1 MSSYQGFCGDGSERG
16 REKQMKPE
24 EGFTRTKRSGS
35 SCTWPRWSIYSFWV
49 LIFCVHARGQ
59 QRGNMGRRPPAFPS
73 GCRQVWPRNRGW
85 KEVGKSWLQHEQESS
100 SLGPRLLAHSKA
112 PLFPAQEFAAC
123 TTGRISQRKFAASV
137 GGEECFK
144 GLNGAFCWLV
154 TLNGRRVLQ
163 ATTCIMGSLCLLAQE
178 DQPPQS

>member
-1 MSSYQGFCGDGSERG
+1 MVVSGDKRNKWNQKKDLQEQRGQAALAFDLVGVFILSEFLSS
-16 REKQMKPE
+16 
-24 EGFTRTKRSGS
+24 
-35 SCTWPRWSIYSFWV
+35 V
-49 LIFCVHARGQ
+49 CVHEDSKGAIWAEGRLLSLPAGGKFGRGTED
-59 QRGNMGRRPPAFPS
+59 G
-73 GCRQVWPRNRGW
+73 
-85 KEVGKSWLQHEQESS
+85 KEVGKCWLQHEQESS

-163 ATTCIMGSLCLLAQE
+163 ATTCRMGSLCLLAQE